1 MKQKFDFKDVVL
13 VPEALTDIFSR
24 KDVDVFTPEHF
35 LPIMVSP
42 MDTVVNHENYKVF
55 EDSGMMVCLPRGV
68 KVHHTKSRLFMS
80 LSLDEFESFVED
92 YSVGIFPKGRVS
104 ILVDIANGH
113 MRKLYNLVDTFLA
126 HRRVELGHEIMVG
139 NIANPKT
146 YGEYAKLGVDYIRVG
161 IGGGSGGPTS
171 GVSKATRISNTTEA
185 AALIQSIIQDTLG
198 RKATAAELKKYT
210 ASLQA
215 AQKKAPTVTKYTS
228 AGTSQTSQTTGG
240 INEQQY
246 LIDKISGTD
255 EAKANKV
262 LGFYETFMNALGGG
276 R

>member
-1 MKQKFDFKDVVL
+1 LSQNVFDYQYRPAPKPQSTETNSSGTSQSEYTQFLSTIAKNPALITGYSKLLKSAGYYKGKITDKYTPALQK
-13 VPEALTDIFSR
+13 A
-24 KDVDVFTPEHF
+24 FTKAEEDR
-35 LPIMVSP
+35 LSISTVRP
-42 MDTVVNHENYKVF
+42 M
-55 EDSGMMVCLPRGV
+55 GR
-68 KVHHTKSRLFMS
+68 
-80 LSLDEFESFVED
+80 DEFLQESI
-92 YSVGIFPKGRVS
+92 SLGGVGGS
-104 ILVDIANGH
+104 
-113 MRKLYNLVDTFLA
+113 
-126 HRRVELGHEIMVG
+126 
-139 NIANPKT
+139 
-146 YGEYAKLGVDYIRVG
+146 
-161 IGGGSGGPTS
+161 GGGSGGPTS

-185 AALIQSIIQDTLG
+185 AALIESIIQDTLG
-198 RKATAAELKKYT
+198 RKATSAELKKYT

-246 LIDKISGTD
+246 LLDKISGTD

>member
-1 MKQKFDFKDVVL
+1 MSQNVFDYQYRPAPTAQSTDATNAGASQSDYTQFLSVIAKSPTLITGYSKLLKSAGYYKGKITDKYTPALQK
-13 VPEALTDIFSR
+13 A
-24 KDVDVFTPEHF
+24 FTKAEEDR
-35 LPIMVSP
+35 LSISAVRPI
-42 MDTVVNHENYKVF
+42 
-55 EDSGMMVCLPRGV
+55 GR
-68 KVHHTKSRLFMS
+68 
-80 LSLDEFESFVED
+80 DEFLQETIS
-92 YSVGIFPKGRVS
+92 
-104 ILVDIANGH
+104 
-113 MRKLYNLVDTFLA
+113 
-126 HRRVELGHEIMVG
+126 LG
-139 NIANPKT
+139 
-146 YGEYAKLGVDYIRVG
+146 GV
-161 IGGGSGGPTS
+161 GGGSGGPTS

-246 LIDKISGTD
+246 LLDKISGTD